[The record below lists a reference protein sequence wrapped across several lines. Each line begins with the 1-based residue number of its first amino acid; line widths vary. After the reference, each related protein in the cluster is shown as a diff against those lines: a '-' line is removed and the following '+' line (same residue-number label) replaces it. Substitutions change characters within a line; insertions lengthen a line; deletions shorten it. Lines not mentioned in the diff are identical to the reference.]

1 MDSRKL
7 NAIKRV
13 MQDIKDLSDLGE
25 ANNDSQINFIAQTMK
40 VVLLAGNDANHA
52 ELMGVHVVN
61 FLNELGML
69 NGERT
74 VTEHFKEEAICQ
86 N

>member
-7 NAIKRV
+7 NAIKKV

-25 ANNDSQINFIAQTMK
+25 ANDDSQINFIAQTMK
-40 VVLLAGNDANHA
+40 VVLLAGNDVNHA

-61 FLNELGML
+61 FLNELQML

-74 VTEHFKEEAICQ
+74 VAEHFKEEAICQ

>member
-61 FLNELGML
+61 FLNELEML